1 MSKFLKNSV
10 IYAGGDIVNKAVPFL
25 MLPILTK
32 YLTPE
37 DYGLIASFLSFV
49 AFLSIFIGL
58 SVHGAVNV
66 NFFKLSSEKLRVYI
80 VNAILL
86 LCISTS
92 VVFVVIL
99 LFDTR
104 ISERLLLDKEWIYIA
119 VVVSLSQFLTTLN
132 LTLWIAEEKPKPYAI
147 YQLLQTVLITLLTL
161 VLIIGYE
168 FDWRG
173 QVLAFIIGTVSFS
186 MLSLLIMKQRNY
198 FKLKYNR
205 EDMKDLLIF
214 GLPLV
219 PHQLGGWLSTNADK
233 LLLITMVGAT
243 STGLFTVGYQI
254 GMMMGIV
261 VTAFNKA
268 WSPYLYKKLSSN
280 PALSEKIKIVK
291 FTYLY
296 FIAIIILVIS
306 LDFIST
312 LIFKYMLDESF
323 ASSQE
328 FVIYILIAYGF
339 SGMYFMVGNYILY
352 EKKTKLLA
360 SITLSVAIIQVVL
373 SYLFIN
379 MYGAIGVAYSSAIS
393 FAMTF
398 VLVFIFSHRIYPMP
412 WRFWR
417 VEDEL

>member
-25 MLPILTK
+25 MLPILTR

-37 DYGLIASFLSFV
+37 DYGLMASFLSLV

-92 VVFVVIL
+92 VVFAIVL
-99 LFDTR
+99 LFDTP

-119 VVVSLSQFLTTLN
+119 VVVSLSQFITTLN

-147 YQLLQTVLITLLTL
+147 YQLLQTVLITLLSL
-161 VLIIGYE
+161 VLIVGYE

-173 QVLAFIIGTVSFS
+173 QVLAFIIGTVSFA
-186 MLSLLIMKQRNY
+186 MLSLLMMKQRNY
-198 FKLKYNR
+198 FKLEYNR
-205 EDMKDLLIF
+205 EDMKDLLSF

-261 VTAFNKA
+261 VTALNKA

-280 PALSEKIKIVK
+280 PTISEKIKIVK

-296 FIAIIILVIS
+296 FIAIIVLVII

-328 FVIYILIAYGF
+328 FVIYILVAYGF

-379 MYGAIGVAYSSAIS
+379 MNGAIGVAYSSAIS

-398 VLVFIFSHRIYPMP
+398 ILVFIFSHRVYPMP
-412 WRFWR
+412 WRFWK
-417 VEDEL
+417 VEDKI

>member
-1 MSKFLKNSV
+1 MSKFLKNTI
-10 IYAGGDIVNKAVPFL
+10 IYAGGDIINKAVPFL

-32 YLTPE
+32 YLTPS
-37 DYGLIASFLSFV
+37 DYGLISSFLAFV

-92 VVFVVIL
+92 VVFIVIL
-99 LFDTR
+99 LFNTS

-119 VVVSLSQFLTTLN
+119 VLVSLSQFLTTLN
-132 LTLWIAEEKPKPYAI
+132 LTLWIAEENPKPYAI
-147 YQLLQTVLITLLTL
+147 YQLLQTILITMLSL
-161 VLIIGYE
+161 VLIVGYE

-173 QVLAFIIGTVSFS
+173 QVLSFVIGTVSFA
-186 MLSLLIMKQRNY
+186 MLSLVMMKQRNY
-198 FKLKYNR
+198 FKLEYNR
-205 EDMKDLLIF
+205 NDMKDLLNF

-219 PHQLGGWLSTNADK
+219 PHQLGGWLSTNGDK
-233 LLLITMVGAT
+233 LLLISMLGAT
-243 STGLFTVGYQI
+243 STGLFAVGYQI

-261 VTAFNKA
+261 VAAFNKV

-280 PALSEKIKIVK
+280 PSLSDKIKIVK

-296 FIAIIILVIS
+296 FIGIIILIVLFNFFSDI
-306 LDFIST
+306 
-312 LIFKYMLDESF
+312 IFKYILDTSF
-323 ASSQE
+323 AASKE

-339 SGMYFMVGNYILY
+339 SGMYFMIGNYILY
-352 EKKTKLLA
+352 EKRTKLLA
-360 SITLSVAIIQVVL
+360 SITFSVAVVQIIL

-379 MYGAIGVAYSSAIS
+379 IYGAIGVAYSSVVS
-393 FAMTF
+393 FAITF
-398 VLVFIFSHRIYPMP
+398 ILVFMASNRVYPMP
-412 WRFWR
+412 WRFWK
-417 VEDEL
+417 VEEK